1 MELRLWSDVFS
12 PLFKQGCQALCPT
25 TVRQPYLNRR
35 QMTSRLKQLVSCSS
49 ELNFSQCDN
58 HCQTCPQ
65 VSRSFQ
71 SQQTECGT
79 RRALSA
85 ILMTKAGFG
94 SLNELS
100 SDVFRRYQNSERHR
114 GT

>member
-1 MELRLWSDVFS
+1 MEPRLWSDVFS
-12 PLFKQGCQALCPT
+12 PRFKQGCQALRPT
-25 TVRQPYLNRR
+25 TVPQPHFKRR

-49 ELNFSQCDN
+49 GLNFSQRDN

-79 RRALSA
+79 PRVWSA
-85 ILMTKAGFG
+85 ILMIKAGFG